1 MLLENEKRG
10 KCEWSNK
17 IDSLFIF

>member
-1 MLLENEKRG
+1 MLLENEEMS

-17 IDSLFIF
+17 IGSSFF